1 MYQTGHKE
9 VPSKKSDL
17 SFSDTN
23 WGTQTLFYTASVR
36 KVGEKKYL
44 QIINEARKYCTAH
57 RRCATAQAVSVEVT
71 AQQDECMQIMVSSDI
86 DYEVRLAVPMRW

>member
-1 MYQTGHKE
+1 MYRTGRKE

-23 WGTQTLFYTASVR
+23 WGMQTLFYTASVR

-44 QIINEARKYCTAH
+44 QIINEAQKYCTAH
-57 RRCATAQAVSVEVT
+57 RHRATAQAVSVEVT
-71 AQQDECMQIMVSSDI
+71 AQQDERAQIMVSSDI
-86 DYEVRLAVPMRW
+86 KSEVRLAVPVHW

>member
-1 MYQTGHKE
+1 MYRTGRKE

-23 WGTQTLFYTASVR
+23 WGMQTLFYTASVR

-57 RRCATAQAVSVEVT
+57 RHRATAQAVSVEVT

-86 DYEVRLAVPMRW
+86 KSEVCLVVPVH